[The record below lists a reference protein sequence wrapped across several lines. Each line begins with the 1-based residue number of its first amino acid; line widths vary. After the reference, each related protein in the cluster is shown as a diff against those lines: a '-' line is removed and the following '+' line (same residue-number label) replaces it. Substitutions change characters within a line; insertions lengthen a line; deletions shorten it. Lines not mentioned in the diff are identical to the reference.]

1 MFARLTLYETD
12 CPARQVLLDEQTRYL
27 VGREESCGISIDD
40 PTLSRRH
47 ARIAFRD
54 GEWRLADL
62 ASKNGTL
69 VAGRRISQHPLADGD
84 WIEIGGVL
92 ACFDRVSRK
101 TLEADERRLG
111 EQWQTSI
118 HLSRFLKPRMQPA
131 ELLGQVLES
140 FVTVSG
146 TDRGFVM
153 LQNPSGE
160 FHPDVSQPAGEQEFS
175 GSRSVVAR
183 TFEQNRAIVCCDVV
197 QDAVLGPQPSI
208 AGAGISTLACVPL
221 RVGEKL
227 LGVIY
232 VDSQQPGKRFTDLDI
247 ELLQAMADHA
257 ALVIAVSRLRENIVD
272 LTHMLPPEMQRAAPP
287 DAALI
292 EEVQRHLPHLVGK
305 GAGSA
310 PVAGVDR

>member
-1 MFARLTLYETD
+1 MLARLTLYETD
-12 CPARQVLLDEQTRYL
+12 CPARQILLDETSHYL
-27 VGREESCGISIDD
+27 IGRDEACEVAIDD

-47 ARIAFRD
+47 ARVAFRD
-54 GEWRLADL
+54 GQWRLADL

-69 VAGRRISQHPLADGD
+69 VAGKRISQHMLADGD
-84 WIEIGGVL
+84 WLEFGGTL
-92 ACFDRVSRK
+92 AAFDKVSRE

-118 HLSRFLKPRMQPA
+118 HLSRFLAPEMPPA
-131 ELLGQVLES
+131 DLLAQVLES

-153 LQNPSGE
+153 LQKPSGG
-160 FHPDVSQPAGEQEFS
+160 FHPDVSRPAGEREFS
-175 GSRSVVAR
+175 GSTSVVAR
-183 TFEQNRAIVCCDVV
+183 TFDHNRPIVCCDVT
-197 QDAVLGPQPSI
+197 QDATLGPQPSI

-221 RVGEKL
+221 RVAESI

-232 VDSQQPGKRFTDLDI
+232 VDSRQPGKRFTDLDV

-272 LTHMLPPEMQRAAPP
+272 LTHMLPSELQRAAPP

-292 EEVQRHLPHLVGK
+292 EEVQRHLPQL
-305 GAGSA
+305 AGEAAAGA
-310 PVAGVDR
+310 PVAGRDL